1 MEHRTIPHTPDN
13 NENLKNDKPS
23 SVLKGFGVAATT
35 AVAVAVGVIGST
47 ERNPGDTSEPKTSIE
62 FTAEPGDTLSG
73 ELAEYCPESSA
84 AQLSELTK
92 QASPQ
97 VDPANPD
104 VGSLSAGET
113 YTVTVDTSNCKQ

>member
-1 MEHRTIPHTPDN
+1 MEHRTIPPIPDN
-13 NENLKNDKPS
+13 KENLNNDRP
-23 SVLKGFGVAATT
+23 LNLLTGLGVAATT
-35 AVAVAVGVIGST
+35 VSVAFGAIGCV
-47 ERNPGDTSEPKTSIE
+47 EREPDDTSEHQTSIE

-73 ELAEYCPESSA
+73 ELADYCPESSA

-104 VGSLSAGET
+104 TGSLSAGET